1 MIGRPSKYVARII
14 LQSTEV
20 LEAPAEAEV
29 MIEGDTAENAE
40 VKIITLTIL
49 RALSVSCSETARSS
63 CCLELSGTEEKKMQ
77 KTEKKRKKKKEQQ
90 VISQNNKGG
99 KKLPAKKIPH
109 QNSSFLSLQNA
120 TISQKKNKVAQR
132 ILSARLHKI
141 KELKNE
147 IFVLQH
153 KLEASNLENQ
163 VLKRLQYRHSKAIG
177 GYENSGSILSD
188 LLTRHYSELST
199 LRKDLR
205 MSQEE
210 ERCASRKLRKVEAA
224 LLRAKDDLQ
233 ALYKLSEDKTLAE
246 REELYLRL
254 SVLTEK
260 MEGNNKKIQ
269 EKERQLYI
277 KNIYTN
283 RLLRIPKDEDDS
295 VPHDK
300 NLSINAP
307 VQVDKQRF
315 RSLLLLQYQTQET
328 EESPVLLYEEENPS
342 EDKNQKAKASEA
354 YIDTQC
360 ETKKQ
365 STKKIPKP
373 ENFRRTHR
381 EYLKENKLLKEQ
393 ICLEIIKQEE
403 RKEDSLK
410 QEPKKAEE
418 TPLNDSIK
426 EKSQDKDAVEENEK
440 MSEEQL
446 SKTVKAGSN
455 FLTPRNKTLSKLK
468 KEYIFSEATENLH
481 HGLPTSGTKSIKC
494 SLCNH
499 RHTDEDQCKGAES
512 KVNKLSWL
520 YEPSFGKVI
529 STRQKDSSTE
539 VEGCAHSAFSERK
552 KSLMRELFG
561 QGGICKDNHSCS
573 NMRGV
578 ERKL

>member
-1 MIGRPSKYVARII
+1 
-14 LQSTEV
+14 
-20 LEAPAEAEV
+20 
-29 MIEGDTAENAE
+29 
-40 VKIITLTIL
+40 
-49 RALSVSCSETARSS
+49 
-63 CCLELSGTEEKKMQ
+63 MQ

-90 VISQNNKGG
+90 IVSQNNKGG

-109 QNSSFLSLQNA
+109 QNSSFLSLKNNM
-120 TISQKKNKVAQR
+120 ISQKKNKVAQR
-132 ILSARLHKI
+132 ILSARLRKI

-188 LLTRHYSELST
+188 LLMSHYSEVST
-199 LRKDLR
+199 LRKRLR

-210 ERCASRKLRKVEAA
+210 ERRASRKLRKVEAA
-224 LLRAKDDLQ
+224 LLRAQDDLQ
-233 ALYKLSEDKTLAE
+233 ALYKLSEDKTLAG
-246 REELYLRL
+246 REELCPRL

-260 MEGNNKKIQ
+260 MEVNNTRIQSLEKQLKLNNSTFSRQLANENKKAVEAGIITKNLQ
-269 EKERQLYI
+269 MEINSLHQKIKEKERQLYI

-283 RLLRIPKDEDDS
+283 RLLRIPKDEGDS

-300 NLSINAP
+300 NLSINAS
-307 VQVDKQRF
+307 VQVDKQHF
-315 RSLLLLQYQTQET
+315 RLLLLPQYQTQET

-342 EDKNQKAKASEA
+342 EDKNQKAKAREA
-354 YIDTQC
+354 YTDAQC

-373 ENFRRTHR
+373 ENFSRTRR
-381 EYLKENKLLKEQ
+381 EYLKENKPLKEQ
-393 ICLEIIKQEE
+393 TCLEFIKQEE
-403 RKEDSLK
+403 RKKDLLK

-418 TPLNDSIK
+418 SPLKDSIE
-426 EKSQDKDAVEENEK
+426 EKSQDEDAVEEKEK

-455 FLTPRNKTLSKLK
+455 FSAPRNKTLSKLK

-499 RHTDEDQCKGAES
+499 RHTGQDQCKGAES
-512 KVNKLSWL
+512 KVNKLFGL
-520 YEPSFGKVI
+520 YEPSFAKVI

-539 VEGCAHSAFSERK
+539 VEGCAHTAFSERK
-552 KSLMRELFG
+552 KSLMKELFG

-573 NMRGV
+573 NMRGM